1 MREIE
6 RRLPAELHDASDH
19 SARALG
25 LINAAAIESFD
36 NVEYIFK
43 RQWLK
48 EEQVAGV
55 KVRADRLWVGVDHH
69 AFEAHLVC
77 GECGLAAA
85 IIELNALTNAV
96 GAAAEDDYFW
106 GSGDARFIFSDALSI
121 YKVRLFVGAVVVRG
135 SGFELCGAG
144 VNQFEDRLNAHGL
157 AGSTDLQNGGWAD
170 GAKPHVCKLRIAVA
184 SFLCSKHQV
193 TRAAVQRL
201 CCDDSIFKCNQFGK
215 LAEEPAIDL
224 GDLIDAID
232 APAHLE
238 CVANKVQAALAWD
251 REFAQQRVFW
261 NWPVGGRGFGWAED
275 LCL

>member
-6 RRLPAELHDASDH
+6 RGLSTELHDASDH

-25 LINAAAIESFD
+25 LIDAAAVESLD
-36 NVEYIFK
+36 NVEDVFK
-43 RQWLK
+43 CQWFK
-48 EEQVAGV
+48 EEQIAGV
-55 KVRADRLWVGVDHH
+55 KVSADRLWIGVDHH

-77 GECGLAAA
+77 GECCLAAA
-85 IIELNALTNAV
+85 IIELNALTDTV
-96 GAAAEDDYFW
+96 GSAAEDDHL
-106 GSGDARFIFSDALSI
+106 GSSGDARFIFSDALSI
-121 YKVRLFVGAVVVRG
+121 YKVRLFVGAVVVRRG
-135 SGFELCGAG
+135 GFELCGAG
-144 VNQFEDRLNAHGL
+144 VDKLENGLHAHGL
-157 AGSTDLQNGGWAD
+157 AGGTDLQNGGWVDSAE
-170 GAKPHVCKLRIAVA
+170 PHVCKLRIAVA

-193 TRAAVQRL
+193 ARAAFQRL
-201 CCDDSIFKCNQFGK
+201 RCDDSIFKCNQFGK

-261 NWPVGGRGFGWAED
+261 NWPVSGRGFGWAED